1 MVSPA
6 FRQRCGLLVVNKPRG
21 MTSRQVV
28 DGVER
33 WFPGH
38 KVGHAGT
45 LDPLATGVLVL
56 AVGSA
61 TRLIEYVQRMSKTY
75 SSIFRLGV
83 VSDTDD
89 ADGRIQE
96 FKDAPIPETAAVAQA
111 LRQFLGEIQQVPPAF
126 SAIHHEGQR
135 AYQTAR
141 RGGPVELKPR
151 SVVIYDICIH
161 RYEYPRLHLEIHC
174 GKGTYIRSLA
184 RDLGRFLGCGAIV
197 EQLQRRRVGPF
208 RLEDALPPT
217 ASEAE
222 AEAGLRPAVEA
233 LSELPLLRLGG
244 AEFAR
249 LCQGQ
254 AIRFTPGSA
263 VAISPGQEC
272 AVFGPMPRGIVVAEW
287 QPDASRL
294 VPRKVFADLPCLS
307 GSVSSAMP

>member
-1 MVSPA
+1 
-6 FRQRCGLLVVNKPRG
+6 
-21 MTSRQVV
+21 MTSREVV
-28 DGVER
+28 DRVER

-75 SSIFRLGV
+75 RSVFRLGV
-83 VSDTDD
+83 TSDTDD

-96 FKDAPIPETAAVAQA
+96 VRDAPVPGAEAVAQA
-111 LRQFLGEIQQVPPAF
+111 LRRFLGEIQQVPPAY
-126 SAIHHEGQR
+126 SAIHHEGKR

-141 RGGPVELKPR
+141 QGGAVELEPR
-151 SVVIYDICIH
+151 SVVIYDIRIH
-161 RYEYPRLHLEIHC
+161 SYEYPRLHLEIHC

-184 RDLGRFLGCGAIV
+184 RDLGQDLGCGAIV
-197 EQLQRRRVGPF
+197 EQLERRRIGPF
-208 RLEDALPPT
+208 RLEHALPIT
-217 ASEAE
+217 ASKTE

-233 LSELPLLRLGG
+233 LSELPLLRIGD
-244 AEFAR
+244 ADFAR

-254 AIRFTPGSA
+254 TIRFMPGSPVAIR
-263 VAISPGQEC
+263 PGQEC
-272 AVFGPMPRGIVVAEW
+272 AVFGPAPVGVVVAEW

-294 VPRKVFADLPCLS
+294 VPRKVFADLPRPADLETTKM
-307 GSVSSAMP
+307 G